1 MYRPASSGS
10 CELWEALQQQEP
22 IRCSRC
28 LRSCQGVLVTLAKKE
43 GSQALAGAELAGCKG
58 ALLLLGEHAKL
69 AGAHVELL
77 VVL

>member
-10 CELWEALQQQEP
+10 CSLWEFLQQQGP
-22 IRCSRC
+22 MRCSRG
-28 LRSCQGVLVTLAKKE
+28 LRSCQGVLVTLAKEE

-58 ALLLLGEHAKL
+58 ALLLLGKHSKL
-69 AGAHVELL
+69 AGAHIELL